1 MLSNLLDRIKLH
13 FQKDSELRKALHGM
27 LGFYPRNLEIYRIAL
42 AHKSH
47 VYRNRKGRSFNNER
61 LEFLGDAIL
70 EAVVSDIVFHRFE
83 RRSEGFLTSTRSKI
97 VQRSSLN
104 RLAKEIGL
112 ERLLQ
117 VPSQRR
123 GHNSNIGGNAFEALV
138 GAIYLDRGYKTCQ
151 WFVENKIVGCLLDIE
166 NVANKEVNFKSKL
179 LEWTQKNRVQVD
191 FENEETLDEK
201 NDSPLFNSTILL
213 EGLTAGEGRG
223 YSKKESQQRAS
234 RDALT
239 RLRRDPLFV
248 ESIFDEKSKR
258 ISMEATLIYAPPVIE
273 EIEEALREEAQ
284 QAERAK
290 RKEQARREEK
300 PRNRKAAP
308 KADAPKKEADAP
320 ALAKADAPKKEADA
334 PKKEVAKQAKPAP
347 AKEKPAP
354 AKEKPAPAEAKPA
367 PAKEKPAP
375 AKEKP
380 APAKDRPAPAKEK
393 PAPAEEKAKQETEQ
407 PSEIVLAPVPEKE
420 TPAPAPAPTPAAV
433 LDVPAPAAS
442 AANESE
448 EAVPA
453 VAKKSRKAHRGSGAR
468 RNPNQ
473 PAPTPTVA
481 PAQAPAESA
490 PAEKEAAVPAKEAAA
505 HPKEAAAQPKEAAKP
520 ARKKAQP
527 KAKPAAPKSETKES
541 KSETKEPKSEVKE
554 PKSEAA
560 TETPAAPQKRAR
572 RTRKPNSAPAQPT
585 AEELKAREAAI
596 QAAEDAAYA
605 E

>member
-213 EGLTAGEGRG
+213 EGLTVGEGRG

-284 QAERAK
+284 QPERAK

-320 ALAKADAPKKEADA
+320 ARAKADAPKKEADA

-354 AKEKPAPAEAKPA
+354 AKEKPAPAKDRPA
-367 PAKEKPAP
+367 PVKEKPAP
-375 AKEKP
+375 VKEKP
-380 APAKDRPAPAKEK
+380 APVKEK

-407 PSEIVLAPVPEKE
+407 PSEIVLAAVPEQE
-420 TPAPAPAPTPAAV
+420 TPAPAPAPAPAAV

-481 PAQAPAESA
+481 PAQAAAEPA

-505 HPKEAAAQPKEAAKP
+505 QPKEAAAQPKEAAKP

-541 KSETKEPKSEVKE
+541 KSEVKE
-554 PKSEAA
+554 SKSEAA
-560 TETPAAPQKRAR
+560 TETQAAPQKRAR
-572 RTRKPNSAPAQPT
+572 RTRKPNPAPAQPT

>member
-13 FQKDSELRKALHGM
+13 FQKDSELRKALHSM

-201 NDSPLFNSTILL
+201 NDSPIFNSTILL

-284 QAERAK
+284 QAEKAK

-320 ALAKADAPKKEADA
+320 ALAKADAPKKE
-334 PKKEVAKQAKPAP
+334 VTKQ
-347 AKEKPAP
+347 
-354 AKEKPAPAEAKPA
+354 AKPA

-393 PAPAEEKAKQETEQ
+393 PAPAKEKPAPAEEKAKQETEQ
-407 PSEIVLAPVPEKE
+407 PSEIVLAPVPEQE
-420 TPAPAPAPTPAAV
+420 TPAPAPAPAPAAV

-490 PAEKEAAVPAKEAAA
+490 PAEKEAAVPV
-505 HPKEAAAQPKEAAKP
+505 KEAAAQPKEAAKP

-527 KAKPAAPKSETKES
+527 KAKPAASKSETKES
-541 KSETKEPKSEVKE
+541 KSEAKES
-554 PKSEAA
+554 KSEAA
-560 TETPAAPQKRAR
+560 TETQAAPQKRAR
-572 RTRKPNSAPAQPT
+572 RTRKPNPAPAQPT

>member
-13 FQKDSELRKALHGM
+13 FQKDSELRKALHSM

-201 NDSPLFNSTILL
+201 NDSPLFNSTIVL

-334 PKKEVAKQAKPAP
+334 PKKEVTKQAKPAP

-354 AKEKPAPAEAKPA
+354 AKEKPAPA
-367 PAKEKPAP
+367 KEKPAP
-375 AKEKP
+375 AKEK
-380 APAKDRPAPAKEK
+380 PAPAKEK

-407 PSEIVLAPVPEKE
+407 PSEIVLAAVPEQE
-420 TPAPAPAPTPAAV
+420 TPAPAPAPAPAAV
-433 LDVPAPAAS
+433 LDEPAPAAS

-505 HPKEAAAQPKEAAKP
+505 QPKETAAQPKEAAKP

-527 KAKPAAPKSETKES
+527 KAKPTAS
-541 KSETKEPKSEVKE
+541 KSETKEPKSEAKE
-554 PKSEAA
+554 SKSEAKESKSEAA
-560 TETPAAPQKRAR
+560 TETQAAPQKRAR
-572 RTRKPNSAPAQPT
+572 RTRKPNPAPAQPT

>member
-191 FENEETLDEK
+191 FENEEALDEK

-290 RKEQARREEK
+290 RKEQVRREEK

-354 AKEKPAPAEAKPA
+354 AKEKPAPA
-367 PAKEKPAP
+367 KEKPAP
-375 AKEKP
+375 AKEK
-380 APAKDRPAPAKEK
+380 PAPAKEK

-407 PSEIVLAPVPEKE
+407 PSEIVLAPAPEQE
-420 TPAPAPAPTPAAV
+420 TPAPAPTPAPAAV
-433 LDVPAPAAS
+433 LDEPAPAAS

-473 PAPTPTVA
+473 PAATPTVA
-481 PAQAPAESA
+481 SAQAPAEPA

-505 HPKEAAAQPKEAAKP
+505 QPKEGAAQPKEAAKP

-527 KAKPAAPKSETKES
+527 KAKPAASKSETKES
-541 KSETKEPKSEVKE
+541 KSEAKEPKSEPKE
-554 PKSEAA
+554 SKSEAA
-560 TETPAAPQKRAR
+560 TETQAAPQKRAR

>member
-13 FQKDSELRKALHGM
+13 FQKDSELRKALHSM

-191 FENEETLDEK
+191 FENEEALDEK

-334 PKKEVAKQAKPAP
+334 PKKEVTKQAKPAP
-347 AKEKPAP
+347 AKEKSAP
-354 AKEKPAPAEAKPA
+354 AKEKPAPV
-367 PAKEKPAP
+367 
-375 AKEKP
+375 
-380 APAKDRPAPAKEK
+380 KDRPAPAKEK

-407 PSEIVLAPVPEKE
+407 PSEIVQVPVPEQE
-420 TPAPAPAPTPAAV
+420 TPAPVPAPAPAAV

-473 PAPTPTVA
+473 PAATPTVA
-481 PAQAPAESA
+481 SAQAPAEPA

-505 HPKEAAAQPKEAAKP
+505 QPKEAAAQPKEAAKP

-541 KSETKEPKSEVKE
+541 KSEVKESKSEAKE
-554 PKSEAA
+554 SKSEAA
-560 TETPAAPQKRAR
+560 TETQAAPQKRAR
-572 RTRKPNSAPAQPT
+572 RTRKPNPAPAQPT

>member
-191 FENEETLDEK
+191 FENEEALDEK

-284 QAERAK
+284 QAEKAK

-320 ALAKADAPKKEADA
+320 
-334 PKKEVAKQAKPAP
+334 KKEVAKKPKAAP
-347 AKEKPAP
+347 VKEKPI
-354 AKEKPAPAEAKPA
+354 KV
-367 PAKEKPAP
+367 
-375 AKEKP
+375 
-380 APAKDRPAPAKEK
+380 
-393 PAPAEEKAKQETEQ
+393 EEQA
-407 PSEIVLAPVPEKE
+407 SN
-420 TPAPAPAPTPAAV
+420 PAPTPA
-433 LDVPAPAAS
+433 PETEMPAAEPTQ
-442 AANESE
+442 AANNSE
-448 EAVPA
+448 EAAPA
-453 VAKKSRKAHRGSGAR
+453 AKKSRKAHRGSGAR

-473 PAPTPTVA
+473 PAVAATTAAAAPVAEPAKPTAEPANPTSQ
-481 PAQAPAESA
+481 PA
-490 PAEKEAAVPAKEAAA
+490 PAEKEAATE
-505 HPKEAAAQPKEAAKP
+505 PKEAAKP

-527 KAKPAAPKSETKES
+527 KAKSAEPKAEP
-541 KSETKEPKSEVKE
+541 KEPKAE
-554 PKSEAA
+554 PTDA
-560 TETPAAPQKRAR
+560 ETTTAPQKRNR
-572 RTRKPNSAPAQPT
+572 RTRKPNPAPAQPT

>member
-13 FQKDSELRKALHGM
+13 FQKDSELRKALHSM

-273 EIEEALREEAQ
+273 EIEETLREEAQ

-334 PKKEVAKQAKPAP
+334 PKKEVTKQTKPAPAKEKPAPAKEKPTPAKEKPAP

-354 AKEKPAPAEAKPA
+354 AKEKPAL
-367 PAKEKPAP
+367 
-375 AKEKP
+375 
-380 APAKDRPAPAKEK
+380 
-393 PAPAEEKAKQETEQ
+393 AEEKAKQETEQ
-407 PSEIVLAPVPEKE
+407 PSEIVLAPVPEQE
-420 TPAPAPAPTPAAV
+420 TPAPAPAPAPAAV
-433 LDVPAPAAS
+433 LDVPASAPAAS

-481 PAQAPAESA
+481 PAQAPAEPA
-490 PAEKEAAVPAKEAAA
+490 PTEKEAAVPAKEAAA
-505 HPKEAAAQPKEAAKP
+505 QPKEAAAQPKEAAKP

-541 KSETKEPKSEVKE
+541 KSEVKE
-554 PKSEAA
+554 SKSEAA
-560 TETPAAPQKRAR
+560 TETQAAPQKRAR
-572 RTRKPNSAPAQPT
+572 RTRKPNPAPAQPT

>member
-13 FQKDSELRKALHGM
+13 FQKDSELRKALHSM

-334 PKKEVAKQAKPAP
+334 PKKEVTKQ
-347 AKEKPAP
+347 
-354 AKEKPAPAEAKPA
+354 AKPA

-380 APAKDRPAPAKEK
+380 APAKDRPAPVKEKPAPVKEK

-407 PSEIVLAPVPEKE
+407 PSEIVLAPVPEQE
-420 TPAPAPAPTPAAV
+420 TPAPAPAPAPAAV
-433 LDVPAPAAS
+433 LDVPASAPAAS

-481 PAQAPAESA
+481 PAQAAAEPA
-490 PAEKEAAVPAKEAAA
+490 PAEKEAAVPAKEAVAQ
-505 HPKEAAAQPKEAAKP
+505 PKEAAAQLKEAAKP
-520 ARKKAQP
+520 ARKKVQP

-541 KSETKEPKSEVKE
+541 KSEAKESKSEAKE
-554 PKSEAA
+554 SKSEAA
-560 TETPAAPQKRAR
+560 TETQAAPQKRAR
-572 RTRKPNSAPAQPT
+572 RTRKPNPAPAQPT

>member
-13 FQKDSELRKALHGM
+13 FQKDSELRKALHSM

-239 RLRRDPLFV
+239 RLRREPLFV

-334 PKKEVAKQAKPAP
+334 PKKEVAKQATPAP

-354 AKEKPAPAEAKPA
+354 AKEKPAH
-367 PAKEKPAP
+367 
-375 AKEKP
+375 
-380 APAKDRPAPAKEK
+380 
-393 PAPAEEKAKQETEQ
+393 AEEKAKQETEQ
-407 PSEIVLAPVPEKE
+407 PSEIVQVPVPEKE
-420 TPAPAPAPTPAAV
+420 TPAPAPAPAPAAV

-505 HPKEAAAQPKEAAKP
+505 QLKEAAAQPKEAAAQPKEAAKP

-527 KAKPAAPKSETKES
+527 KAKPAASKSETKES
-541 KSETKEPKSEVKE
+541 KSEAKESKSEAKE
-554 PKSEAA
+554 SKSEAKESKSEAA
-560 TETPAAPQKRAR
+560 TETQAAPQKRAR

>member
-213 EGLTAGEGRG
+213 EGLTVGEGRG

-334 PKKEVAKQAKPAP
+334 PKKEVTKQAKPAP

-354 AKEKPAPAEAKPA
+354 AKEKPAPAE
-367 PAKEKPAP
+367 
-375 AKEKP
+375 
-380 APAKDRPAPAKEK
+380 
-393 PAPAEEKAKQETEQ
+393 EKAKQATEQ
-407 PSEIVLAPVPEKE
+407 PSEIVLAPVPEQE
-420 TPAPAPAPTPAAV
+420 TPAPAPAPAPAAV

-505 HPKEAAAQPKEAAKP
+505 QPKEAAAQPKEAAKP

-541 KSETKEPKSEVKE
+541 KSEAKESKSEAKE
-554 PKSEAA
+554 SKSEAA

-572 RTRKPNSAPAQPT
+572 RTRKPNPAPAQPT

>member
-284 QAERAK
+284 QAEKAK

-354 AKEKPAPAEAKPA
+354 A
-367 PAKEKPAP
+367 
-375 AKEKP
+375 
-380 APAKDRPAPAKEK
+380 
-393 PAPAEEKAKQETEQ
+393 EEKAKQETEQ
-407 PSEIVLAPVPEKE
+407 PSEIVLAPVPEQE
-420 TPAPAPAPTPAAV
+420 TPAPAPAPAPAAV

-481 PAQAPAESA
+481 PAQAAAEPA
-490 PAEKEAAVPAKEAAA
+490 PTEKEAAVPAKEAAA
-505 HPKEAAAQPKEAAKP
+505 QPKETAAQPKEAAKP

-541 KSETKEPKSEVKE
+541 KSEAKES
-554 PKSEAA
+554 KSEAA
-560 TETPAAPQKRAR
+560 TETQAAPQKRAR
-572 RTRKPNSAPAQPT
+572 RTRKPNPAPAQPT

>member
-334 PKKEVAKQAKPAP
+334 PKKEVTKQAKPAP

-354 AKEKPAPAEAKPA
+354 AKEKPT
-367 PAKEKPAP
+367 PAK
-375 AKEKP
+375 AK
-380 APAKDRPAPAKEK
+380 PAPAKEK

-420 TPAPAPAPTPAAV
+420 TPAPAPTPAPAAV

-505 HPKEAAAQPKEAAKP
+505 QLKEAAVQPKEAAKP

-527 KAKPAAPKSETKES
+527 KANPAASKSETKES
-541 KSETKEPKSEVKE
+541 KSEAKESKSEAKE
-554 PKSEAA
+554 SKSEAA
-560 TETPAAPQKRAR
+560 TETQAAPQKRAR
-572 RTRKPNSAPAQPT
+572 RTRKPNPAPAQPT

>member
-13 FQKDSELRKALHGM
+13 FQKDSELRKALHSM

-334 PKKEVAKQAKPAP
+334 PKKEVTKQAKPAP

-354 AKEKPAPAEAKPA
+354 AKEKPAPA
-367 PAKEKPAP
+367 
-375 AKEKP
+375 
-380 APAKDRPAPAKEK
+380 KEK
-393 PAPAEEKAKQETEQ
+393 PAPAEEKAKQKTEQ
-407 PSEIVLAPVPEKE
+407 PSEIVQAPVPEQE
-420 TPAPAPAPTPAAV
+420 TPAPAPAPAPAAV
-433 LDVPAPAAS
+433 LDVPAP

-505 HPKEAAAQPKEAAKP
+505 QPKEAAAQPKEAAKP

-527 KAKPAAPKSETKES
+527 KAKPAASKSETKES
-541 KSETKEPKSEVKE
+541 KSETKESKSEAKE
-554 PKSEAA
+554 SKSEAA

-572 RTRKPNSAPAQPT
+572 RTRKPNPAPAQPT

>member
-239 RLRRDPLFV
+239 RLRREPLFV

-284 QAERAK
+284 QAEKAK

-320 ALAKADAPKKEADA
+320 ALTKADAPKKETDA
-334 PKKEVAKQAKPAP
+334 PKKEVAKKPKAAP
-347 AKEKPAP
+347 VKEKPI
-354 AKEKPAPAEAKPA
+354 KV
-367 PAKEKPAP
+367 
-375 AKEKP
+375 
-380 APAKDRPAPAKEK
+380 
-393 PAPAEEKAKQETEQ
+393 EEQA
-407 PSEIVLAPVPEKE
+407 SN
-420 TPAPAPAPTPAAV
+420 PAPTPA
-433 LDVPAPAAS
+433 PETETPAAEPTQ
-442 AANESE
+442 AANNSE
-448 EAVPA
+448 EAAPA
-453 VAKKSRKAHRGSGAR
+453 AKKSRKAHRGSGAR

-473 PAPTPTVA
+473 PAAAATTAAAAPVA
-481 PAQAPAESA
+481 EPAEPAAEPANPTSEPANPTAEPAKPTSKPA
-490 PAEKEAAVPAKEAAA
+490 PAEKEAATE
-505 HPKEAAAQPKEAAKP
+505 PKEAAKP

-527 KAKPAAPKSETKES
+527 KAKSAEP
-541 KSETKEPKSEVKE
+541 KEPKEPKAEPKE
-554 PKSEAA
+554 PKAEPTDA
-560 TETPAAPQKRAR
+560 ETTTAPQKRTR
-572 RTRKPNSAPAQPT
+572 RTRKPNPAPAQPT

>member
-284 QAERAK
+284 QAEKAK

-320 ALAKADAPKKEADA
+320 
-334 PKKEVAKQAKPAP
+334 KKEVTKQAKPAP

-354 AKEKPAPAEAKPA
+354 V
-367 PAKEKPAP
+367 
-375 AKEKP
+375 
-380 APAKDRPAPAKEK
+380 KEK

-420 TPAPAPAPTPAAV
+420 TPAPAPAPAPAAV
-433 LDVPAPAAS
+433 LDVPASAPAAS
-442 AANESE
+442 AVNESE

-505 HPKEAAAQPKEAAKP
+505 QPKEAAAQPKEAAKP

-541 KSETKEPKSEVKE
+541 KSEVKE
-554 PKSEAA
+554 SKSEAA
-560 TETPAAPQKRAR
+560 TETQAAPQKRAR
-572 RTRKPNSAPAQPT
+572 RTRKPNPAPAQPT

>member
-239 RLRRDPLFV
+239 RLRREPLFV

-334 PKKEVAKQAKPAP
+334 PKKEMTKQAKPAP

-354 AKEKPAPAEAKPA
+354 AKEKPAPA
-367 PAKEKPAP
+367 KEK
-375 AKEKP
+375 
-380 APAKDRPAPAKEK
+380 PAPAKEK

-420 TPAPAPAPTPAAV
+420 PPAPAPAPAPAAV
-433 LDVPAPAAS
+433 LDEPAPAAS

-490 PAEKEAAVPAKEAAA
+490 PTEKEAAVPAKEAAA
-505 HPKEAAAQPKEAAKP
+505 QPKEAAAQPKEAAKP

-541 KSETKEPKSEVKE
+541 KSEAKES
-554 PKSEAA
+554 KSEAA
-560 TETPAAPQKRAR
+560 TETQAAPQKRAR

>member
-13 FQKDSELRKALHGM
+13 FQKDSELRKALHSM

-354 AKEKPAPAEAKPA
+354 AKEKPAPA
-367 PAKEKPAP
+367 KEKPAP
-375 AKEKP
+375 V
-380 APAKDRPAPAKEK
+380 KEK

-407 PSEIVLAPVPEKE
+407 PSEIVQVPVPEQE
-420 TPAPAPAPTPAAV
+420 TPAPAPTPVPAAV
-433 LDVPAPAAS
+433 LDEPAPAAS

-481 PAQAPAESA
+481 PAQAPAEPA
-490 PAEKEAAVPAKEAAA
+490 PTEKEAAVPAKEAAA
-505 HPKEAAAQPKEAAKP
+505 QPKEAAAQPKEAAKP

-527 KAKPAAPKSETKES
+527 KAKPAASKSETKES
-541 KSETKEPKSEVKE
+541 KSEVKESKSEAKE
-554 PKSEAA
+554 SKSEAA

-572 RTRKPNSAPAQPT
+572 RTRKPNSAPAQLT

>member
-13 FQKDSELRKALHGM
+13 FQKDSELRKALHSM

-70 EAVVSDIVFHRFE
+70 EAVVSDLVFHRFE

-300 PRNRKAAP
+300 ARNRKAAP

-334 PKKEVAKQAKPAP
+334 PKKEVTKQ
-347 AKEKPAP
+347 
-354 AKEKPAPAEAKPA
+354 AKPA

-380 APAKDRPAPAKEK
+380 APAKDRPAPVKEKPAPVKEK

-420 TPAPAPAPTPAAV
+420 TPAPAPAPAPAAV

-505 HPKEAAAQPKEAAKP
+505 QLKEAAAQPKEAAKP

-527 KAKPAAPKSETKES
+527 KAKPAASKSETKES
-541 KSETKEPKSEVKE
+541 KSEAKESKSEAKE
-554 PKSEAA
+554 SKSEAKESKSEAA
-560 TETPAAPQKRAR
+560 TETQAAPQKRAR

>member
-334 PKKEVAKQAKPAP
+334 PKKEVTKQAKPAP

-354 AKEKPAPAEAKPA
+354 AKEKPAPA
-367 PAKEKPAP
+367 KEK
-375 AKEKP
+375 
-380 APAKDRPAPAKEK
+380 PAPAKEK
-393 PAPAEEKAKQETEQ
+393 PAPAEEKAKQATEQ
-407 PSEIVLAPVPEKE
+407 PSEIVLAPVPEQE
-420 TPAPAPAPTPAAV
+420 TPAPAPAPAPAAV
-433 LDVPAPAAS
+433 LDVPASAPAAS

-481 PAQAPAESA
+481 PAQTPAESA
-490 PAEKEAAVPAKEAAA
+490 PAEKEAAVPA
-505 HPKEAAAQPKEAAKP
+505 KEAAAQPKEAAKP

-527 KAKPAAPKSETKES
+527 KAKPAASKSETKES
-541 KSETKEPKSEVKE
+541 KSEAKES
-554 PKSEAA
+554 KSEAA
-560 TETPAAPQKRAR
+560 TETQAAPQKRAR
-572 RTRKPNSAPAQPT
+572 RTRKPNPAPAQPT

>member
-13 FQKDSELRKALHGM
+13 FQKDSELRKALHSM

-191 FENEETLDEK
+191 FENEEALDEK

-308 KADAPKKEADAP
+308 KADAP

-334 PKKEVAKQAKPAP
+334 PKKEVTKQAKPAP

-354 AKEKPAPAEAKPA
+354 AKEKPAPA
-367 PAKEKPAP
+367 KEK
-375 AKEKP
+375 
-380 APAKDRPAPAKEK
+380 PAPAKEK

-420 TPAPAPAPTPAAV
+420 TPAPAPTPAPAAV

-453 VAKKSRKAHRGSGAR
+453 AAKKSRKAHRGSGAR

-473 PAPTPTVA
+473 PAATPTVA
-481 PAQAPAESA
+481 SAQAPAEPA
-490 PAEKEAAVPAKEAAA
+490 PTEKEAAVPAKEAAA
-505 HPKEAAAQPKEAAKP
+505 QPKEAAAQPKEAAKP

-541 KSETKEPKSEVKE
+541 KSEAKESKSEAKE
-554 PKSEAA
+554 SKSEAA

>member
-70 EAVVSDIVFHRFE
+70 EAVVSDLVFHRFE

-284 QAERAK
+284 QAEKAK

-320 ALAKADAPKKEADA
+320 ALAKADAPKKE
-334 PKKEVAKQAKPAP
+334 VTKQAKPAP

-354 AKEKPAPAEAKPA
+354 AKEKPVPEKEKPAPAKAKPA

-375 AKEKP
+375 V
-380 APAKDRPAPAKEK
+380 
-393 PAPAEEKAKQETEQ
+393 EEKAKQETEQ
-407 PSEIVLAPVPEKE
+407 PSEIVLAAVPEQE
-420 TPAPAPAPTPAAV
+420 TPAPAPAPAPAAV
-433 LDVPAPAAS
+433 LDVPASAPAAS

-505 HPKEAAAQPKEAAKP
+505 QPKEAAAQPKEAAKP
-520 ARKKAQP
+520 ARKKVQP

-541 KSETKEPKSEVKE
+541 KSETKESKSEAKE
-554 PKSEAA
+554 SKSEAA

-572 RTRKPNSAPAQPT
+572 RTRKPNPAPAQPT

>member
-112 ERLLQ
+112 EQLLQ

-201 NDSPLFNSTILL
+201 NDSPIFNSTILL

-239 RLRRDPLFV
+239 RLRREPLFV

-273 EIEEALREEAQ
+273 EIEETLREEAQ
-284 QAERAK
+284 QAEKAK

-308 KADAPKKEADAP
+308 KTDAPKKEADAP
-320 ALAKADAPKKEADA
+320 ALAKADAPKKEAEA
-334 PKKEVAKQAKPAP
+334 PKQEVAKKPKAAP
-347 AKEKPAP
+347 VKEKPAP
-354 AKEKPAPAEAKPA
+354 AKEKPIKV
-367 PAKEKPAP
+367 
-375 AKEKP
+375 
-380 APAKDRPAPAKEK
+380 
-393 PAPAEEKAKQETEQ
+393 EEQA
-407 PSEIVLAPVPEKE
+407 SN
-420 TPAPAPAPTPAAV
+420 PAPTPA
-433 LDVPAPAAS
+433 PETETPAAEPTQ
-442 AANESE
+442 AANNSE
-448 EAVPA
+448 EAAPA
-453 VAKKSRKAHRGSGAR
+453 AKKSRKAHRGSGAR

-473 PAPTPTVA
+473 PAAAATTAAAAPVAEPAKPTAEPANPTSE
-481 PAQAPAESA
+481 PT
-490 PAEKEAAVPAKEAAA
+490 PAEKEAATE
-505 HPKEAAAQPKEAAKP
+505 PKEAAKP

-527 KAKPAAPKSETKES
+527 KAKSTEPKAEP
-541 KSETKEPKSEVKE
+541 KEPKAE
-554 PKSEAA
+554 PTDA
-560 TETPAAPQKRAR
+560 ETTTAPQKRTR
-572 RTRKPNSAPAQPT
+572 RTRKPNPAPAQPT

>member
-13 FQKDSELRKALHGM
+13 FQKDSELRKALHSM

-191 FENEETLDEK
+191 FENEEALDEK

-290 RKEQARREEK
+290 RKEQVRREEK

-354 AKEKPAPAEAKPA
+354 AKEKPAPA
-367 PAKEKPAP
+367 KEKPAP
-375 AKEKP
+375 AKEK
-380 APAKDRPAPAKEK
+380 PAPAKEK

-407 PSEIVLAPVPEKE
+407 PSEIVLAPAPEQE
-420 TPAPAPAPTPAAV
+420 TPAPAPTPAPAAV
-433 LDVPAPAAS
+433 LDEPAPAAS

-481 PAQAPAESA
+481 PAQAAAEPA

-505 HPKEAAAQPKEAAKP
+505 QPKEGAAQPKEAAKP

-527 KAKPAAPKSETKES
+527 KAKPAASKSETKES
-541 KSETKEPKSEVKE
+541 KSEAKEPKSEPKE
-554 PKSEAA
+554 SKSEAA
-560 TETPAAPQKRAR
+560 TETQAAPQKRAR
-572 RTRKPNSAPAQPT
+572 RTRKPNPAPAQPT

>member
-213 EGLTAGEGRG
+213 EGLTVGEGRG

-284 QAERAK
+284 QAEKAK

-320 ALAKADAPKKEADA
+320 KKEADAPKKEADA
-334 PKKEVAKQAKPAP
+334 PKKEVTKQ
-347 AKEKPAP
+347 
-354 AKEKPAPAEAKPA
+354 AKPA

-393 PAPAEEKAKQETEQ
+393 PAPAKEKPAPAEEKAKQETEQ
-407 PSEIVLAPVPEKE
+407 PSEIVLAAVPEQE
-420 TPAPAPAPTPAAV
+420 TPAPAPAPAPAAV

-481 PAQAPAESA
+481 PAQAAAEPA

-505 HPKEAAAQPKEAAKP
+505 QPKEAAAQPKEAAKP

-541 KSETKEPKSEVKE
+541 KSEVKE
-554 PKSEAA
+554 SKSEAA
-560 TETPAAPQKRAR
+560 TETQAAPQKRAR
-572 RTRKPNSAPAQPT
+572 RTRKPNPAPAQPT

>member
-13 FQKDSELRKALHGM
+13 FQKDSELRKALHSM

-284 QAERAK
+284 QAEKAK

-300 PRNRKAAP
+300 PRSRKAAP

-334 PKKEVAKQAKPAP
+334 PKKEVTKQAKPAP

-354 AKEKPAPAEAKPA
+354 AKEKPT
-367 PAKEKPAP
+367 PAK
-375 AKEKP
+375 AK
-380 APAKDRPAPAKEK
+380 PAPAKEK

-420 TPAPAPAPTPAAV
+420 TPAPAPTPAPAAV

-505 HPKEAAAQPKEAAKP
+505 QPKEAAKP

-541 KSETKEPKSEVKE
+541 KSEAKESKSEAKE
-554 PKSEAA
+554 SKSEAA
-560 TETPAAPQKRAR
+560 TETQAAPQKRAR

>member
-13 FQKDSELRKALHGM
+13 FQKDSELRKALHSM

-347 AKEKPAP
+347 AKEKSAP
-354 AKEKPAPAEAKPA
+354 AKEKPAPV
-367 PAKEKPAP
+367 
-375 AKEKP
+375 
-380 APAKDRPAPAKEK
+380 KEK

-420 TPAPAPAPTPAAV
+420 TPAPAPAPAPAAV
-433 LDVPAPAAS
+433 LDVPASAPAAS

-505 HPKEAAAQPKEAAKP
+505 QLKEAAAQPKEAAKP

-541 KSETKEPKSEVKE
+541 KSEVKESKSEAKE
-554 PKSEAA
+554 SKSEAA

-572 RTRKPNSAPAQPT
+572 RTRKPNPAPAQPT

>member
-13 FQKDSELRKALHGM
+13 FQKDSELRKALHSM

-191 FENEETLDEK
+191 FENEEALDEK

-213 EGLTAGEGRG
+213 EGLTVGEGRG

-334 PKKEVAKQAKPAP
+334 PKKEVTKQAKPAP

-354 AKEKPAPAEAKPA
+354 AKAK
-367 PAKEKPAP
+367 
-375 AKEKP
+375 
-380 APAKDRPAPAKEK
+380 PAPAKEK

-407 PSEIVLAPVPEKE
+407 PSEIVQVPVPEQE
-420 TPAPAPAPTPAAV
+420 TPAPVPAPAPAAV

-481 PAQAPAESA
+481 PAQTPAEPA
-490 PAEKEAAVPAKEAAA
+490 PAEKESAVPAKEAAA
-505 HPKEAAAQPKEAAKP
+505 QPKEAAAQPKEAAKP

-541 KSETKEPKSEVKE
+541 KSEAKES
-554 PKSEAA
+554 KSEAA
-560 TETPAAPQKRAR
+560 TETQAAPQKRAR
-572 RTRKPNSAPAQPT
+572 RTRKPNPAPAQPT

>member
-239 RLRRDPLFV
+239 RLRREPLFV

-334 PKKEVAKQAKPAP
+334 PKKEVTKQAKPAP

-354 AKEKPAPAEAKPA
+354 AKEKPAPA
-367 PAKEKPAP
+367 KEKPAP
-375 AKEKP
+375 VKEKP
-380 APAKDRPAPAKEK
+380 APVKEK
-393 PAPAEEKAKQETEQ
+393 PALAEEKAKQETEQ

-420 TPAPAPAPTPAAV
+420 TPAPAPAPAPAAV
-433 LDVPAPAAS
+433 LDVPAPAPAAS

-481 PAQAPAESA
+481 PAQAPAEPA
-490 PAEKEAAVPAKEAAA
+490 PAEKEAAVPA
-505 HPKEAAAQPKEAAKP
+505 KEAAAQPKEAAKP

-541 KSETKEPKSEVKE
+541 KSEAKESKSEAKE
-554 PKSEAA
+554 SKSEAA
-560 TETPAAPQKRAR
+560 TEPQAAPQKRAR
-572 RTRKPNSAPAQPT
+572 RTRKPNPAPAQPT

>member
-13 FQKDSELRKALHGM
+13 FQKDSELRKALHSM

-191 FENEETLDEK
+191 FENEEALDEK

-213 EGLTAGEGRG
+213 EGLTVGEGRG

-300 PRNRKAAP
+300 PRSRKAAP

-320 ALAKADAPKKEADA
+320 
-334 PKKEVAKQAKPAP
+334 KKEVTKQAKPAP
-347 AKEKPAP
+347 AKEK
-354 AKEKPAPAEAKPA
+354 
-367 PAKEKPAP
+367 
-375 AKEKP
+375 
-380 APAKDRPAPAKEK
+380 PAPAKEK

-407 PSEIVLAPVPEKE
+407 PSEIVQVPVPEQE
-420 TPAPAPAPTPAAV
+420 TPAPVPAPAPAAV

-473 PAPTPTVA
+473 PAATPTVA
-481 PAQAPAESA
+481 SAQAPAEPA

-505 HPKEAAAQPKEAAKP
+505 QPKEAAAQPKEAAKP

-541 KSETKEPKSEVKE
+541 KSEAKES
-554 PKSEAA
+554 KSEAA
-560 TETPAAPQKRAR
+560 TETQAAPQKRAR
-572 RTRKPNSAPAQPT
+572 RTRKPNPAPAQPT

>member
-13 FQKDSELRKALHGM
+13 FQKDSELRKALHSM

-334 PKKEVAKQAKPAP
+334 PKKEVTKQAKPAP

-354 AKEKPAPAEAKPA
+354 AKEKPAPAKEKPV
-367 PAKEKPAP
+367 PAKEKPAL
-375 AKEKP
+375 
-380 APAKDRPAPAKEK
+380 
-393 PAPAEEKAKQETEQ
+393 AEEKAKQETEQ
-407 PSEIVLAPVPEKE
+407 PSEIMLAPVPEQE
-420 TPAPAPAPTPAAV
+420 TPAPAPAPAPAAV
-433 LDVPAPAAS
+433 LDVPASAPAAS

-473 PAPTPTVA
+473 PAATPTVA
-481 PAQAPAESA
+481 PAQAPAEPA
-490 PAEKEAAVPAKEAAA
+490 PTEKEAAVPAKEAAA
-505 HPKEAAAQPKEAAKP
+505 QPKETAAQPKEAAKP

-527 KAKPAAPKSETKES
+527 KAKPAASKSETKES
-541 KSETKEPKSEVKE
+541 KSEAKES
-554 PKSEAA
+554 KSEAA
-560 TETPAAPQKRAR
+560 TETQAAPQKRAR

>member
-239 RLRRDPLFV
+239 RLRREPLFV

-334 PKKEVAKQAKPAP
+334 PKKEVTKQAKPAP

-354 AKEKPAPAEAKPA
+354 AKEKPAPA
-367 PAKEKPAP
+367 KEK
-375 AKEKP
+375 
-380 APAKDRPAPAKEK
+380 PAPAKEK

-420 TPAPAPAPTPAAV
+420 TPAPAPAAV

-481 PAQAPAESA
+481 PAQAPAEPA
-490 PAEKEAAVPAKEAAA
+490 PTEKEAAVPA
-505 HPKEAAAQPKEAAKP
+505 KEAAAQPKEAAKP

-527 KAKPAAPKSETKES
+527 KAKPAAPKSETKEPKSEAKDS
-541 KSETKEPKSEVKE
+541 KSEAKES
-554 PKSEAA
+554 KSEAA
-560 TETPAAPQKRAR
+560 TETQAAPQKRAR
-572 RTRKPNSAPAQPT
+572 RTRKPNPAPAQPT